1 MRLQLQL
8 NHPRKAKFLYTSTE
22 RLTKC
27 SYVRKVNVPAKKE
40 LKIICDTIQSFQ
52 SFDHCLQLLVE
63 DFESRQLLWR
73 LSPRHSQLTYLHT
86 KPAESFDTLL
96 RTHKRPSLPLRRRLA
111 VMLAYSLVQLHE
123 SPWLSNQWD
132 KDKIYFFYT
141 PEGLDFQ
148 RPYLKVSF
156 DHLPS
161 SGEEPDLDRFHPN
174 LGILKLG
181 TLLIEVHIWKTIES
195 FRIESDL
202 RDGQPTPNTDQDVA
216 IRILNSLDDCFP
228 TYQEAIRACLDV
240 PWVSAGSGSRVSLD
254 DQDTWSGVCGGVI
267 TNLQSELKFAEAS
280 VGELQKMSLSV

>member
-8 NHPRKAKFLYTSTE
+8 NHPRKAKFLSTRTE
-22 RLTKC
+22 RLV
-27 SYVRKVNVPAKKE
+27 SYVRKVNDPNKKKLE
-40 LKIICDTIQSFQ
+40 TICDPIQSFQ

-73 LSPRHSQLTYLHT
+73 LSSRHSQLTYLHT
-86 KPAESFDTLL
+86 KSAVSFDTLL
-96 RTHKRPSLPLRRRLA
+96 RTHKRPSLPLRRKLA
-111 VMLAYSLVQLHE
+111 VMFAYSLLQLHE

-141 PEGLDFQ
+141 PDGLDFQ

-156 DHLPS
+156 DHLPD

-181 TLLIEVHIWKTIES
+181 TLLIEVHKWKTIES

-216 IRILNSLDDCFP
+216 SRILNDLDDCFP
-228 TYQEAIRACLDV
+228 TYQEAIKACLEV

-254 DQDTWSGVCGGVI
+254 DQATWSAVCGGVI